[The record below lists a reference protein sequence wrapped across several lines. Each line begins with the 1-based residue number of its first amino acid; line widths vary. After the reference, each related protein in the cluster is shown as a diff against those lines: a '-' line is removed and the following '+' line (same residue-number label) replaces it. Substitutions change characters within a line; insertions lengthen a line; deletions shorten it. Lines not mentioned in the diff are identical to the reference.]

1 MLTFNQRSGGF
12 ILSGLWVFVHIF
24 KAVYPALLR
33 FFSLDQ
39 SGGLADRPT
48 FLASEPHVA
57 SAAKKTVCEHFAAVY
72 IQYRLNVR
80 NWKFSLSPPFSA
92 LSVSVNQTC
101 SEVRLHFT
109 PKKTHF
115 VDKNSLVW
123 MCNSVSVNS
132 LISFCV
138 MYKTWRDRYRTN

>member
-1 MLTFNQRSGGF
+1 MLTFNKRSGEF
-12 ILSGLWVFVHIF
+12 ILSGLWVFEKSQQCWIDCF
-24 KAVYPALLR
+24 KNLY
-33 FFSLDQ
+33 SLDQ

-57 SAAKKTVCEHFAAVY
+57 GVAKKTACEHFAAVY
-72 IQYRLNVR
+72 IVPTECAK
-80 NWKFSLSPPFSA
+80 WKFSLSPPFSA

-101 SEVRLHFT
+101 SEVWLHFT
-109 PKKTHF
+109 PEKTHF

-123 MCNSVSVNS
+123 MCNSISVNS
-132 LISFCV
+132 LISFRV